1 MRPSPSSACTR
12 RDLLATLLIGLPVLA
27 AAPSLLAESS
37 LERALQRVSGSRA
50 PGGPLSST
58 DATGGI
64 KETLARGVDR
74 SVRQLGRP
82 DGFFRDSAVKI
93 LVPDRIEKIADL
105 ARQAGQGA
113 RVDAFEES
121 MNRAAE
127 KAVPSAATILADAV
141 RAMTV
146 QDAVGLVRGGQT
158 SATDFFRRSSEEK
171 LFTAFR
177 PIVAQQT
184 ASVGVTQK
192 YKAFS
197 DRMGGDAL
205 GGLLGGAL
213 GGRSERTGRE
223 GRSPLDLDD
232 YVTTEAIDGLFHVI
246 GMQEQSI
253 RSNPASRN
261 TDLLR
266 RVFG

>member
-1 MRPSPSSACTR
+1 MRPSPSSPQSR
-12 RDLLATLLIGLPVLA
+12 RELLAALVIALPALV
-27 AAPSLLAESS
+27 AAPSLFAQTA
-37 LERALQRVSGSRA
+37 LERALQRVGGSRSA
-50 PGGPLSST
+50 GGALSSA

-64 KETLARGVDR
+64 KEALAQGVDR

-82 DGFFRDSAVKI
+82 DGFFRDQAVKI
-93 LVPDRIEKIADL
+93 LVPDRLRQIADL
-105 ARQAGQGA
+105 ARKAGQGA

-127 KAVPSAATILADAV
+127 KAVPSAAGILADAV
-141 RAMTV
+141 RGMSV
-146 QDAVGLVRGGQT
+146 QDAVGIVRGGGT
-158 SATDFFRRSSEEK
+158 AATDYFKRSSSER
-171 LFTAFR
+171 LFASFR

-184 ASVGVTQK
+184 ASVGVTEK

-197 DRMGGDAL
+197 DRAG
-205 GGLLGGAL
+205 GGAL
-213 GGRSERTGRE
+213 GALLGGGGRE
-223 GRSPLDLDD
+223 GRSALDLDD
-232 YVTTEAIDGLFHVI
+232 YVTNKSIDGLFHVI
-246 GMQEQSI
+246 GGQEQAI